1 MIDFRSNLGTA
12 GCRGRQGKP
21 VRSDTGV
28 SVMSFEDEWAAE
40 KAAAAMRLNQANGTG
55 GSTPA
60 KGAMDYVVEDDDLG
74 EIGHAA
80 HGLFMGLEPAGKH
93 ANAASETAGTSLKS
107 DGFDSGAAL
116 SEVNKTWETQVKTL
130 LQACAHISNHL
141 NYTKK
146 SNKAED
152 DWIAAQ
158 LRIVGPVAPGVDG
171 AVSASQIDKYFR

>member
-1 MIDFRSNLGTA
+1 
-12 GCRGRQGKP
+12 
-21 VRSDTGV
+21 
-28 SVMSFEDEWAAE
+28 MSFDDEWAAE
-40 KAAAAMRLNQANGTG
+40 KAAVAMRLNKADSAG

-60 KGAMDYVVEDDDLG
+60 KGSADYVVEDDDLG

-80 HGLFMGLEPAGKH
+80 YGLFNGLEPAGKH
-93 ANAASETAGTSLKS
+93 ANTASETAGTSLKG

-116 SEVNKTWETQVKTL
+116 TEVNRTWGTQVKTL

-141 NYTKK
+141 DYTKK
-146 SNKAED
+146 STKADD

-158 LRIVGPVAPGVDG
+158 LRIVGPVVPGGEG

>member
-1 MIDFRSNLGTA
+1 
-12 GCRGRQGKP
+12 
-21 VRSDTGV
+21 
-28 SVMSFEDEWAAE
+28 
-40 KAAAAMRLNQANGTG
+40 MRLNKADSTG

-60 KGAMDYVVEDDDLG
+60 KGTGDYVVEDDDLG
-74 EIGHAA
+74 DIGHAA
-80 HGLFMGLEPAGKH
+80 HGLFSGLESGGKH
-93 ANAASETAGTSLKS
+93 ASAASETAGTSLKG

-116 SEVNKTWETQVKTL
+116 TEVNGTWETQVKTL

-158 LRIVGPVAPGVDG
+158 LRTVGPVIPGGGG